1 MGKLFETNTAHQ
13 LGSHDFPLMKT
24 DQRFLCFCRQ
34 ESPIEVGREFVEAQ
48 ITRLADKQTGK
59 QANGQ
64 TVKQSNSEKVREG
77 NSSSVDALNS

>member
-13 LGSHDFPLMKT
+13 LGSHDFQLMKT

-48 ITRLADKQTGK
+48 IKRDLLTGKRANRQTGK
-59 QANGQ
+59 QSNSQ
-64 TVKQSNSEKVREG
+64 TVKK
-77 NSSSVDALNS
+77 

>member
-13 LGSHDFPLMKT
+13 LSSDDFPLMKT
-24 DQRFLCFCRQ
+24 DQKFLCFCRQ

-59 QANGQ
+59 QAN
-64 TVKQSNSEKVREG
+64 SEKVREG
-77 NSSSVDALNS
+77 YSSSVDATE

>member
-13 LGSHDFPLMKT
+13 LGSHDFQLMKT

-48 ITRLADKQTGK
+48 ITRLADKQTSR

-64 TVKQSNSEKVREG
+64 TGKQ
-77 NSSSVDALNS
+77 

>member
-1 MGKLFETNTAHQ
+1 MGKLLETNTALQ
-13 LGSHDFPLMKT
+13 LVSHDFPLMKT

-59 QANGQ
+59 RANRQ
-64 TVKQSNSEKVREG
+64 TGKQTNSEKLREG
-77 NSSSVDALNS
+77 YSSSVDATE